1 MLIVNPK
8 ATTSSG
14 WSRDVVVRA
23 LAAELELEIHETR
36 ARGHAIELA
45 FAAANKNLDVVFT
58 LGGDGTINEAINGIK
73 ESSISQ
79 PLLGTIP
86 GGLANVFPRALG
98 LAPDPML
105 AAGELLDALLQNKTR
120 VIPLGRFNDRWFGF
134 NAGIGLDAGVVQ
146 AVEAA
151 RKRGSK
157 ASPAL
162 YLLEG
167 IKHYLAS
174 REGERAHLSIAAISR
189 DGVESALS
197 EVHMLIVQNTSPW
210 SFAGPVALDFAER
223 ADFDRG
229 LEAVALMNLSP
240 GALAAFL
247 AESSFGIPAERRNF
261 SQLISDSA
269 RLDVTSDWPMPA
281 QVDGDSLGLIRN
293 ARIELVPAA
302 LRVLVPSV

>member
-14 WSRDVVVRA
+14 WSREVVVRA
-23 LAAELELEIHETR
+23 LSAELDLQIFETT

-45 FAAANKNLDVVFT
+45 FAAANQNLDVIFT

-73 ESSISQ
+73 ESAISQ

-105 AAGELLDALLQNKTR
+105 AAGELIEALAENRTR
-120 VIPLGRFNDRWFGF
+120 EIPLGRFNDRWFAF

-157 ASPAL
+157 ASPVL
-162 YLLEG
+162 YLTEG

-174 REGERAHLSIAAISR
+174 REGERAHLKITATDR
-189 DGVESALS
+189 HDFTTVLTD
-197 EVHMLIVQNTSPW
+197 VHMLIVQNTSPW
-210 SFAGPVALDFAER
+210 SFAGPVPLDIANR

-229 LEAVALMNLSP
+229 LESVALLNLSL
-240 GALAAFL
+240 GGLAAFL
-247 AESSFGIPAERRNF
+247 AETSFGIPAERRNF
-261 SQLISDSA
+261 SQVISDS
-269 RLDVTSDWPMPA
+269 RLLEVELDWPMPA
-281 QVDGDSLGLIRN
+281 QVDGDSLGLVRA
-293 ARIELVPAA
+293 ARIELIPAA
-302 LRVLVPSV
+302 LRVLTP

>member
-1 MLIVNPK
+1 MLIVNPH

-23 LAAELELEIHETR
+23 LEAELDLEIHETK

-45 FAAANKNLDVVFT
+45 FAAANQNLDVVFT

-105 AAGELLDALLQNKTR
+105 AAGELLDALLRNQTR
-120 VIPLGRFNDRWFGF
+120 EIPLGRFNERWFGF

-146 AVEAA
+146 AVEEA

-157 ASPAL
+157 ASPVL
-162 YLLEG
+162 YLTEG

-174 REGERAHLSIAAISR
+174 REGERAHLSITATSR
-189 DGVESALS
+189 SGEVTTLS
-197 EVHMLIVQNTSPW
+197 DVHMLIVQNTSPW
-210 SFAGPVALDFAER
+210 SFAGPVALDLADR

-229 LEAVALMNLSP
+229 LESVALLNLSP

-269 RLDVTSDWPMPA
+269 LLEVTSDWSMPA
-281 QVDGDSLGLIRN
+281 QVDGDSLGLVRG
-293 ARIELVPAA
+293 ARIELVPSA
-302 LRVLVPSV
+302 LQVLVPAK